1 MEKNSFVI
9 CNEGYTIERFIHGW
23 DESYNDIQTWDI
35 KGLPVAFGAKD
46 KYKGYK
52 VTTRDE
58 LKKLFADKQFSSAPF
73 LQVGFTASRFDY

>member
-1 MEKNSFVI
+1 M
-9 CNEGYTIERFIHGW
+9 
-23 DESYNDIQTWDI
+23 
-35 KGLPVAFGAKD
+35 PVAFGAKD